1 MFNYCFLSGEVLTEP
16 ETKRYGKE
24 GVTIFELA
32 VMTGHVRAGAIRIT
46 CYFRLAVA
54 AAKHIHQGDYV
65 AVMGYLFW
73 RFNEVEGKKGPEIV
87 ALDLEFVR
95 SDSHVL
101 GLVFL
106 DAEEDEGKE

>member
-1 MFNYCFLSGEVLTEP
+1 MFNYNFVSGQVLTEP
-16 ETKRYGKE
+16 EAKRYGKE

-32 VMTGHVRAGAIRIT
+32 VMAGHVRVGEIKIS
-46 CYFRLAVA
+46 CYSRLAVA
-54 AAKHIHQGDYV
+54 AAKHIHKGDYV

-73 RFNEVEGKKGPEIV
+73 RYYEAKEDEEIEII

-101 GLVFL
+101 GLIFK
-106 DAEEDEGKE
+106 DAEEEA